1 MLDNKLIEKIIELVE
16 EAYMEGRDDNCRN
29 SIFWEKSSARIN
41 LIDFLEE
48 NADKQYRQK
57 KCKCGRITDYDEY
70 DEGKDCYW
78 CNKSH

>member
-16 EAYMEGRDDNCRN
+16 EAYSEGKEDGRDCA
-29 SIFWEKSSARIN
+29 FWGNSSARIN
-41 LIDFLEE
+41 LIDFLEA

-70 DEGKDCYW
+70 DEGEDCYW
-78 CNKSH
+78 CNKPH